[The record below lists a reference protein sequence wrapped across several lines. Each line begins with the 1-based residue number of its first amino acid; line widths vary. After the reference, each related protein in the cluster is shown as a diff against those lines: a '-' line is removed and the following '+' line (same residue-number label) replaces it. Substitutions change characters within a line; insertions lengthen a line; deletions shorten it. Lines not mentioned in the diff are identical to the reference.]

1 MAKPTRA
8 TQAKR
13 QRERTQKENQ
23 QAKQQ
28 RREVR
33 AEEKKARESL
43 IADGVDPDLVGI
55 YPGPQARGPEEQF

>member
-13 QRERTQKENQ
+13 QRERAQKENQ

-33 AEEKKARESL
+33 AEEKKTRASQLAEG
-43 IADGVDPDLVGI
+43 IDPDLVGI
-55 YPGPQARGPEEQF
+55 YPGPQTRESEEQF